1 MARINQQISFAD
13 IDPEYQAFVDKF
25 KPKKTTDD
33 CYTPDNIYKVV
44 LDWVV
49 KEYGIEPEKVVRPF
63 WPGGD
68 YMSEDYPEGCT
79 VVDNPP
85 FSICTKITRDYNTAG
100 IKFFLFCPY
109 LTCFQASARENDVT
123 FIITAETITY
133 ENGAEVATAFVTNL
147 DNEYRARAAPGLAIA
162 IKEANKINRRK
173 GKKEIPKYK
182 FPNNI
187 CTASMLG
194 YMAAHDTEF
203 NIRKE
208 DAYFYKVLDAM
219 KAQKKSSI
227 FGGAFLLSEKA
238 AAEKAAAEKA
248 AAEKAAAV
256 EWSLSEKEREIIKTL
271 GKKPQRKE

>member
-1 MARINQQISFAD
+1 MGRLDQQISFAD

-49 KEYGIEPEKVVRPF
+49 KEYGIDPDKVVRPF

-85 FSICTKITRDYNTAG
+85 FSICTKITRDYNAAG

-123 FIITAETITY
+123 FIITSESITY
-133 ENGAEVATAFVTNL
+133 ENGADVGTAFVTNL
-147 DNEYRARAAPGLAIA
+147 DNEYRARAVPDLARA
-162 IKEANKINRRK
+162 IKEANKINLRK
-173 GKKEIPKYK
+173 SKKEIPKYK
-182 FPNNI
+182 LPDEI
-187 CTASMLG
+187 CTAAMLG
-194 YMAAHDTEF
+194 YMASHDTAL

-219 KAQKKSSI
+219 RAQKKSGI

-238 AAEKAAAEKA
+238 AAEKAAAVEWQLSR
-248 AAEKAAAV
+248 AEK
-256 EWSLSEKEREIIKTL
+256 EIVRSL
-271 GKKPQRKE
+271 GK

>member
-1 MARINQQISFAD
+1 MARIDQQITFAD
-13 IDPEYQAFVDKF
+13 IDPDYQAFVDKF

-49 KEYGIEPEKVVRPF
+49 KEYGIDPDKVVRPF
-63 WPGGD
+63 WSGGD

-85 FSICTKITRDYNTAG
+85 FSICTKITRDYNAAG

-109 LTCFQASARENDVT
+109 LTCFQASAKENDVT
-123 FIITAETITY
+123 FIITSESITY
-133 ENGAEVATAFVTNL
+133 ENGAEVGTAFVTNL
-147 DNEYRARAAPGLAIA
+147 DSEYRARAVPELARA
-162 IKEANKINRRK
+162 IKEANKINLRK
-173 GKKEIPKYK
+173 IKKEMPKYK
-182 FPNNI
+182 FPDEI
-187 CTASMLG
+187 CTAAMLG
-194 YMAAHDTEF
+194 YMAAHDTAL

-219 KAQKKSSI
+219 RAQKKSGI

-238 AAEKAAAEKA
+238 AAEKAAAEKTAAEKTAAEKA
-248 AAEKAAAV
+248 AAEKAAA
-256 EWSLSEKEREIIKTL
+256 EKWQKEIVRSL
-271 GKKPQRKE
+271 GK

>member
-1 MARINQQISFAD
+1 MGRLDQQISFAD
-13 IDPEYQAFVDKF
+13 IDPEYRAFVDKF

-33 CYTPDNIYKVV
+33 CYTPDNIYEVV

-49 KEYGIEPEKVVRPF
+49 KEYGIDPDKVVRPF

-85 FSICTKITRDYNTAG
+85 FSICTKITRDYNAAG

-123 FIITAETITY
+123 FIITSESISY
-133 ENGAEVATAFVTNL
+133 ENGAEVGTAFVTNL
-147 DNEYRARAAPGLAIA
+147 DSEYRARAVPD
-162 IKEANKINRRK
+162 E
-173 GKKEIPKYK
+173 
-182 FPNNI
+182 I
-187 CTASMLG
+187 CTAAMLG
-194 YMAAHDTEF
+194 YMASHDTAL

-219 KAQKKSSI
+219 KAQKKSGI

-238 AAEKAAAEKA
+238 AAEKAAAVEWQLSR
-248 AAEKAAAV
+248 AEK
-256 EWSLSEKEREIIKTL
+256 EIVRSL
-271 GKKPQRKE
+271 GK

>member
-1 MARINQQISFAD
+1 MARIDQQITFAD

-49 KEYGIEPEKVVRPF
+49 KEYGIDPDKVVRPF

-85 FSICTKITRDYNTAG
+85 FSICTKITRDYNAAG

-123 FIITAETITY
+123 FIITSESITY
-133 ENGAEVATAFVTNL
+133 ENGAQVGTAFVTNL
-147 DNEYRARAAPGLAIA
+147 DNEYRARAVPELARA
-162 IKEANKINRRK
+162 IKEANKINLRN

-182 FPNNI
+182 LPDEI
-187 CTASMLG
+187 CTAAMLG
-194 YMAAHDTEF
+194 YMAAHDTAL

-219 KAQKKSSI
+219 KANKKSGI

-248 AAEKAAAV
+248 AAV
-256 EWSLSEKEREIIKTL
+256 EWQLSRAEKEIVRSL
-271 GKKPQRKE
+271 GK